1 MTGRTTRLVVALTV
15 LLGVVLASAAI
26 APPAIARAPGN
37 DKFGKAAQIGDLFA
51 QPYHKEENSDRAK
64 SQSSDPGLTN
74 CENRE
79 AAGQTVWFK
88 LTPDAAFNVTAD
100 TIGSDFDT
108 VLALFEQQGSGT
120 GGLVPRVCDDD
131 IVVPTNQQ
139 SQVSFSVNA
148 NTTYYFMV
156 GTCCTR
162 TAGGSGH
169 LVFNVKVS

>member
-26 APPAIARAPGN
+26 APPAIARGVKN

-108 VLALFEQQGSGT
+108 VLVAFEQTGSGT
-120 GGLVPRVCDDD
+120 GGLVQIACDDD

-139 SQVSFSVNA
+139 SQVTIPVNA

-156 GTCCTR
+156 GTCCLR
-162 TAGGSGH
+162 TARSGGH
-169 LVFNVKVS
+169 LVFNVRPV

>member
-15 LLGVVLASAAI
+15 LLGVVMASAAI
-26 APPAIARAPGN
+26 APPTIAGGVKN
-37 DKFGKAAQIGDLFA
+37 DKFGNASLIDSL
-51 QPYHKEENSDRAK
+51 PYQKLQKTKRAK
-64 SQSSDPGLTN
+64 AQASDPGLTN
-74 CENRE
+74 CDNAL
-79 AAGQTVWFK
+79 AASHTVWFK
-88 LTPDAAFNVTAD
+88 LTPDTASNIIAD

-156 GTCCTR
+156 GTCCLR